1 MCVCMHTH
9 SITKITWPEQA
20 SHPGHVHQTLAHS
33 SHNCICLLIFLFT
46 IILLKGQLIKR
57 TPVCKRGD
65 SFLLLF
71 TQVFHLSIYTCIY
84 ILNPLMDHLFT
95 QSTVD
100 GEVTTTV
107 LLILNQLQL
116 KNCSAGLK
124 ERLSPVYQVLTMTRQ
139 NHKDRILDIEL
150 EKMIPVLPQWKAAP
164 LVHGST
170 TVAHTG
176 VLYSCHF
183 PSLKAYASYVHWQ
196 LRWREGDPC

>member
-1 MCVCMHTH
+1 MKV
-9 SITKITWPEQA
+9 SY
-20 SHPGHVHQTLAHS
+20 
-33 SHNCICLLIFLFT
+33 LFT
-46 IILLKGQLIKR
+46 SMLTCLKGGTVSR
-57 TPVCKRGD
+57 TMRSLC
-65 SFLLLF
+65 
-71 TQVFHLSIYTCIY
+71 
-84 ILNPLMDHLFT
+84 HLFK
-95 QSTVD
+95 QYVVD

-183 PSLKAYASYVHWQ
+183 PSLKAYASYV
-196 LRWREGDPC
+196 